1 MIRSLFAV
9 LLSALLFS
17 CASSKHSAKPN
28 YQVFTDTNGSKAL
41 KGIINRSLLVNDSS
55 FQWFIENGKY
65 GEATASAVA
74 AFQKNGSKISMIVF
88 CGTWCEDSHNLLPK
102 FYRLIDKAGFPESRI
117 DLVAVDRSKT
127 AVQNLHVKYQLKS
140 VPTFIVLVNGK
151 EVGRVEE
158 YGKTGYMEKELG
170 EIVAAIQ

>member
-9 LLSALLFS
+9 FLSLLLLS
-17 CASSKHSAKPN
+17 CATSKQSTKPN
-28 YQVFTDTNGSKAL
+28 YQVFTDTNGTKAL
-41 KGIINRSLLVNDSS
+41 KGMINKSLLVNDPS

-65 GEATASAVA
+65 GEADASAVA
-74 AFQKNGSKISMIVF
+74 AFQKNGSKISILVF

-102 FYRLIDKAGFPESRI
+102 FYRLMDKSGFPESKI
-117 DLVAVDRSKT
+117 VVVAVDRTKT
-127 AVQNLHVKYQLKS
+127 AVQNLHIKYQLKTI
-140 VPTFIVLVNGK
+140 PTFIVLVNGK
-151 EVGRVEE
+151 EIGRVEE

>member
-1 MIRSLFAV
+1 MIRYLFAV
-9 LLSALLFS
+9 FISVLLLS
-17 CASSKHSAKPN
+17 CATSKQSPKPN
-28 YQVFTDTNGSKAL
+28 YQVFTDTNGTKAL
-41 KGIINRSLLVNDSS
+41 KGIINKSLLVNDPS

-65 GEATASAVA
+65 GDADASAVA
-74 AFQKNGSKISMIVF
+74 AFQKNGSKISLLVF
-88 CGTWCEDSHNLLPK
+88 CGTWCHDSQNLIPK
-102 FYRLIDKAGFPESRI
+102 FYKLIDKAGFPESKI
-117 DLVAVDRSKT
+117 VLVAVDKSKI
-127 AVQNLHVKYQLKS
+127 AVQNLHVKYQLKT

>member
-1 MIRSLFAV
+1 MIRALFF
-9 LLSALLFS
+9 ALFCITIYS
-17 CASSKHSAKPN
+17 CATSKISSKPN

-41 KGIINRSLLVNDSS
+41 KGIINRSLLLNDSS
-55 FQWFIENGKY
+55 FQWFVENGKY
-65 GEATASAVA
+65 GEADASAVA
-74 AFQKNGSKISMIVF
+74 AFQKNGSKITLLVF
-88 CGTWCEDSHNLLPK
+88 CGTWCHDSQNLLPK
-102 FYRLIDKAGFPESRI
+102 FYKLMDKAGFPESKI
-117 DLVAVDRSKT
+117 VLVAVDTRKM
-127 AVQNLHVKYQLKS
+127 AVQQLHEKFHLKS

>member
-1 MIRSLFAV
+1 MIRILFVVFLSV
-9 LLSALLFS
+9 LLLS
-17 CASSKHSAKPN
+17 CATSKQSAKPN
-28 YQVFTDTNGSKAL
+28 YQVFTDTNGTKAL
-41 KGIINRSLLVNDSS
+41 KGIINKSLLVNDPS

-65 GEATASAVA
+65 GAADASAMA
-74 AFQKNGSKISMIVF
+74 AFQKNGSKISLLVF
-88 CGTWCEDSHNLLPK
+88 SGTWCEDSHILLPQ
-102 FYRLIDKAGFPESRI
+102 FYRLIDKAGFPESKI
-117 DLVAVDRSKT
+117 VLVAVDRTKT
-127 AVQNLHVKYQLKS
+127 AVQNLHIKYQLKT

>member
-1 MIRSLFAV
+1 MIRALIFALFSV
-9 LLSALLFS
+9 MVFS
-17 CASSKHSAKPN
+17 CATSKISSKPN

-41 KGIINRSLLVNDSS
+41 KGIINRSILVNDSS

-74 AFQKNGSKISMIVF
+74 AFQKNGSKITLLVF
-88 CGTWCEDSHNLLPK
+88 CGTWCHDSQNLLPK
-102 FYRLIDKAGFPESRI
+102 FYKLIDKTGFPESKI
-117 DLVAVDRSKT
+117 CLVAVDRNKT
-127 AVQNLHVKYQLKS
+127 GVNQLHEKFHLKS

-170 EIVAAIQ
+170 EIVAALP

>member
-9 LLSALLFS
+9 LLSVLLLS
-17 CASSKHSAKPN
+17 CATSKQGAKPN
-28 YQVFTDTNGSKAL
+28 YQVFTDTNGNKAL

-74 AFQKNGSKISMIVF
+74 AFQKNGSKISLLVF
-88 CGTWCEDSHNLLPK
+88 SGTWCEDSHNLLPK
-102 FYRLIDKAGFPESRI
+102 FYRLMDKAGFPESKI
-117 DLVAVDRSKT
+117 VLVAVDRSKT
-127 AVQNLHVKYQLKS
+127 AVQQLHVKYQLKT

>member
-9 LLSALLFS
+9 FISVLLLS
-17 CASSKHSAKPN
+17 CATSKQSPKPN
-28 YQVFTDTNGSKAL
+28 YQVFTDTNGTKAL
-41 KGIINRSLLVNDSS
+41 KGIINKSLLVNDPS

-65 GEATASAVA
+65 GDADASAVA
-74 AFQKNGSKISMIVF
+74 AFQKNGSKISLLVF
-88 CGTWCEDSHNLLPK
+88 CGTWCHDSQNLLPK
-102 FYRLIDKAGFPESRI
+102 FYKLIDKAGFPESKI
-117 DLVAVDRSKT
+117 VLVAVDKSKI
-127 AVQNLHVKYQLKS
+127 AVQNLHVKYQLKT

>member
-1 MIRSLFAV
+1 MIRALFF
-9 LLSALLFS
+9 ALFCIMVFS
-17 CASSKHSAKPN
+17 CATSKQSTKPN

-55 FQWFIENGKY
+55 FQWYVENGKY
-65 GEATASAVA
+65 GEADASAVA
-74 AFQKNGSKISMIVF
+74 AFQKNGAKISLLVF
-88 CGTWCEDSHNLLPK
+88 CGTWCHDSQNLLPK
-102 FYRLIDKAGFPESRI
+102 FYKLIDKAGFPESKI
-117 DLVAVDRSKT
+117 VMVAVDRSKT
-127 AVQNLHVKYQLKS
+127 AVQNLHLKYQLKT

-170 EIVAAIQ
+170 EIVAAL

>member
-9 LLSALLFS
+9 FISVLLLS
-17 CASSKHSAKPN
+17 CATSKQSAKPN
-28 YQVFTDTNGSKAL
+28 YQVFTDTNGTKAL
-41 KGIINRSLLVNDSS
+41 KGIINKSLLVNDPS

-65 GEATASAVA
+65 GDATASAVA
-74 AFQKNGSKISMIVF
+74 AFQKNGSKISLLVF
-88 CGTWCEDSHNLLPK
+88 CGTWCHDSQNLLPK
-102 FYRLIDKAGFPESRI
+102 FYKLIDKAGFPESKI
-117 DLVAVDRSKT
+117 VLVAVDKSKI
-127 AVQNLHVKYQLKS
+127 AVQNLHVKYQLKT

>member
-1 MIRSLFAV
+1 MKRTLFCSLI
-9 LLSALLFS
+9 ALILFS
-17 CASSKHSAKPN
+17 CAGSKQGFKPN
-28 YQVFTDTNGSKAL
+28 YQVFTDTNGAKAL
-41 KGIINRSLLVNDSS
+41 KGIINRSLLLNDPS
-55 FQWFIENGKY
+55 FQWFVENGKY

-74 AFQKNGSKISMIVF
+74 AFQKNGSKVSLLVF

-102 FYRLIDKAGFPESRI
+102 FYRLMDKAGFPESKI
-117 DLVAVDRSKT
+117 SLVAVDRSKK
-127 AVQNLHVKYQLKS
+127 AVQQLHEKYQLKT

-170 EIVAAIQ
+170 EIVAGLQ

>member
-9 LLSALLFS
+9 FLTVLLFS
-17 CASSKHSAKPN
+17 CATSKQGSTPN

-41 KGIINRSLLVNDSS
+41 KGMINRSLLANDSS
-55 FQWFIENGKY
+55 FKWFIENGKY
-65 GEATASAVA
+65 GEADASAVA
-74 AFQKNGSKISMIVF
+74 AFQKNGSKISLLVF
-88 CGTWCEDSHNLLPK
+88 CGTWCHDSQNLLPK
-102 FYRLIDKAGFPESRI
+102 FYKLIDKAGFPESKI
-117 DLVAVDRSKT
+117 VLVAVDKSKI
-127 AVQNLHVKYQLKS
+127 AVQNLHVKYQLKT
-140 VPTFIVLVNGK
+140 VPTFIVFVNGK